1 MLKQVQHDNNR
12 HANVATFVATFASH
26 TCYFFAPVGISR
38 RCARLSYVALERLRF
53 RAAQRSSQTSHT
65 CYFFAPVGISRRCA
79 RLSYVALERLRK
91 VATFVATFASHTCYF
106 FSSIT
111 ACAAASPCELCLQS
125 ANAQIASALLLF
137 FDNRLCR
144 SEARL
149 RNSKRRA
156 RHIIQANSVAEF
168 Y

>member
-1 MLKQVQHDNNR
+1 MHLSKQQPKKSLKIIFKDFYLNFQ
-12 HANVATFVATFASH
+12 
-26 TCYFFAPVGISR
+26 
-38 RCARLSYVALERLRF
+38 ALLVNAACLHLR
-53 RAAQRSSQTSHT
+53 Q
-65 CYFFAPVGISRRCA
+65 G
-79 RLSYVALERLRK
+79 
-91 VATFVATFASHTCYF
+91 YF

-137 FDNRLCR
+137 FDNRLSSCHFT
-144 SEARL
+144 SFACKCSLSAIKARLFFLLDYSLCCSKPCL

-156 RHIIQANSVAEF
+156 RYIIQAYSVAEF